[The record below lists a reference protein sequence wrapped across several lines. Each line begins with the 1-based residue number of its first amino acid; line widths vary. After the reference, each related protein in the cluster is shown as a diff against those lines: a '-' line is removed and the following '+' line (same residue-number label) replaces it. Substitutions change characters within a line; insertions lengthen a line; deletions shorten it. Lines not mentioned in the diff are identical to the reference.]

1 MPARGL
7 GLILKWPY
15 PPLLGCPVRHEAGA
29 CSPTKHRLSRDEL
42 NKKSG
47 VALLVQ
53 ESLNIKAQDPE
64 LRPALEPGAL
74 GINTEEHCGAA
85 SSAPSRAYD
94 ALTPPALCSAAGPA
108 SSPAPPTQ
116 NNQASL
122 VSMPQVSFQ

>member
-1 MPARGL
+1 MPTRGL
-7 GLILKWPY
+7 LKWPY

-64 LRPALEPGAL
+64 LRPAPEPGAL
-74 GINTEEHCGAA
+74 EINAEEHCGAA

-94 ALTPPALCSAAGPA
+94 ALTVEAPGDFGTYFEWPGPL
-108 SSPAPPTQ
+108 SGTHTGTGWP
-116 NNQASL
+116 
-122 VSMPQVSFQ
+122 